1 MSLSLRD
8 QLVQAGLATKKQSQ
22 KAKQSKQDRKQGKRR
37 QAHAQR
43 DEAVQAQDA
52 AKREADR
59 SKNAALEAKRQ
70 ARAANKAL
78 DQMIEAHRV
87 EVDEAKADQQFHF
100 TIHGRFRPVYVTA
113 AQRKDLAAG
122 KLGIV
127 VHRERTHLVPKA
139 AAKKM
144 HAKAPHHVWHVDL
157 VDEDG
162 DNKAAVDPAYE
173 DDKYQ
178 VPDDLVW

>member
-8 QLVQAGLATKKQSQ
+8 QLVQAGLATKEQAQKSKKKPAGGKASKKTRTAKAQRPQ
-22 KAKQSKQDRKQGKRR
+22 KAVDPAKQ
-37 QAHAQR
+37 
-43 DEAVQAQDA
+43 
-52 AKREADR
+52 EADR
-59 SKNAALEAKRQ
+59 AKNAALEAKRQ

-78 DQMIEAHRV
+78 DQMIAAHKID
-87 EVDEAKADQQFHF
+87 VDETKADQQFHF
-100 TIHGRFRPVYVTA
+100 TIHGRFRPANVTA
-113 AQRKDLAAG
+113 EQRKGLAGG

-127 VHRERTHLVPKA
+127 VHRERTYLVPAA

-157 VDEDG
+157 VDDTG
-162 DNKAAVDPAYE
+162 DAATTDPAYA

>member
-8 QLVQAGLATKKQSQ
+8 QLVQAGLATKAQAQ
-22 KAKQSKQDRKQGKRR
+22 KAKQSKADRKQGKRR
-37 QAHAQR
+37 KASAAR
-43 DEAVQAQDA
+43 SDSLSAEDA

-59 SKNAALEAKRQ
+59 ARNAALEAKRQ

-78 DQMIEAHRV
+78 DQMIAAHRI
-87 EVDEAKADQQFHF
+87 DIDQAKADQQFHF

-113 AQRKDLAAG
+113 EQRKQLASG

-127 VHRERTHLVPKA
+127 VHRERTHLVPASA
-139 AAKKM
+139 ARKM
-144 HAKAPHHVWHVDL
+144 HDKAPNQVWHVDL
-157 VDEDG
+157 VEG
-162 DNKAAVDPAYE
+162 EQTSETANDPAYA
-173 DDKYQ
+173 DDKYK

>member
-8 QLVQAGLATKKQSQ
+8 QLVQAGLATKQ
-22 KAKQSKQDRKQGKRR
+22 
-37 QAHAQR
+37 
-43 DEAVQAQDA
+43 QAQKSKAGKKGKPSNKTKKAQAARPESAVDA

-59 SKNAALEAKRQ
+59 AKNAALEAKRQ

-78 DQMIEAHRV
+78 DQMIAAHKIDI
-87 EVDEAKADQQFHF
+87 DEAKADQQFHF
-100 TIHGRFRPVYVTA
+100 TIHGRFRPANVTA
-113 AQRKDLAAG
+113 EQRKNLAAG

-127 VHRERTHLVPKA
+127 VHRERTYLVPAA

-157 VDEDG
+157 VEAG
-162 DNKAAVDPAYE
+162 DDSKAQDPAYA

>member
-8 QLVQAGLATKKQSQ
+8 QLVQAGLATKAQAQ
-22 KAKQSKQDRKQGKRR
+22 KAKKKAGSGGKASNKTREAKTKRPDKHVDPAKQ
-37 QAHAQR
+37 
-43 DEAVQAQDA
+43 
-52 AKREADR
+52 EADR
-59 SKNAALEAKRQ
+59 AKNAALEAKRQ

-78 DQMIEAHRV
+78 DQMIAAHKIDI
-87 EVDEAKADQQFHF
+87 DEANVDQQFHF
-100 TIHGRFRPVYVTA
+100 TIHGRFRPASVTA
-113 AQRKDLAAG
+113 EHRKGLAAG

-127 VHRERTHLVPKA
+127 VHRERTYIVPAA

-144 HAKAPHHVWHVDL
+144 HTKAPHHVWHVDL
-157 VDEDG
+157 VEASG
-162 DNKAAVDPAYE
+162 EQAPQDPAYA